1 MRTSATRT
9 PRNARCAAVDG
20 ASPDRDGKPPLLVLT
35 VQCAVDAAGLPRRP
49 ALRRWVYAALTR
61 DAHVTLRFVDG
72 REGRALNRRYRG
84 RDYATNVLTFVYD
97 GGASLLGDIVL
108 CAPVVRNEARAQRK
122 TLRAHYAHLVIHGM
136 LHLQGY
142 DHERDDDAASME
154 AREVALLR
162 DLGYGDPYADVE
174 S

>member
-1 MRTSATRT
+1 MR
-9 PRNARCAAVDG
+9 PGC
-20 ASPDRDGKPPLLVLT
+20 RDGPR
-35 VQCAVDAAGLPRRP
+35 CGAGCTRRS
-49 ALRRWVYAALTR
+49 TR

-122 TLRAHYAHLVIHGM
+122 TLRAHYAHLVVHGM

-162 DLGYGDPYADVE
+162 DLGFGDPYADVE